1 MDNAAEEYD
10 LIVVL
15 WRLDGFR
22 GIEGETG
29 QGHCIDEHVAATD
42 SRQMGRLRKL
52 LATLRRRVGQL
63 RRCNPIPPRQ

>member
-10 LIVVL
+10 LIAVL

-22 GIEGETG
+22 GTTG

-42 SRQMGRLRKL
+42 SGQMGRLRKL

-63 RRCNPIPPRQ
+63 RRSNPIPPRQ

>member
-1 MDNAAEEYD
+1 MDNAAEQYD
-10 LIVVL
+10 LITVL

-22 GIEGETG
+22 GTG

-42 SRQMGRLRKL
+42 SGQMGRLRKL

-63 RRCNPIPPRQ
+63 RRSNPIPPRQ